1 MPRVSLPSSVVV
13 LIAFPI
19 SYLGNISGEQLWSKT
34 HNDNADDEDYEDDDI
49 AYDAEV
55 ESMLWYDANIA
66 MPEPLE
72 WDTKH
77 STIAKVIITA
87 PPPTSSPNHVHRL
100 TVAHT
105 TNAIAPMGQVLLN
118 ISEGQPR
125 VAMADVG

>member
-19 SYLGNISGEQLWSKT
+19 SYLGNISGEQLWSET
-34 HNDNADDEDYEDDDI
+34 HNDNADDEDCEDDDI

-55 ESMLWYDANIA
+55 ESMLWYDANTA

-87 PPPTSSPNHVHRL
+87 PPPAVPTTSIASPWP
-100 TVAHT
+100 TQPT
-105 TNAIAPMGQVLLN
+105 PLLP
-118 ISEGQPR
+118 SDR
-125 VAMADVG
+125 CS